1 MKVKSLLLSMCAI
14 AALASC
20 SQNDDEIPG
29 GESNAPEAKVIIKLT
44 GTGERASS
52 RAPGIP
58 SELDTQNGEVNN
70 LTVFIFNKD
79 GVVITKKYIGTPASA
94 EANSVST
101 TTDATEVAVIAN
113 TGDLTGAGQLFA
125 TVSTKTALKAV
136 LTDILETPDTP
147 AGGIT
152 QKDAN
157 LYMSGISN
165 LDPFV
170 KQIDNTMQASVTIQ
184 LHFLAARIQLT
195 KITFNGKAVTDNKYV
210 QNQDFA
216 TTDDANFTITRVYL
230 MSVQRMTQFLPS
242 TDAGAD
248 YIAQN
253 QKKYT
258 GGVAWTAP
266 WAAPAPTDFKQ
277 YDEYNIEAAADKFV
291 EGTATAQNS
300 ISDIGHWYTFTN
312 DGVSDIANHPTVLV
326 VEVKWRKTMAT
337 SDPKADAVNETKY
350 FATYFGGGDKD
361 ELKAGQTYSVV
372 LNLNGNF
379 KPENQGGSGGG
390 GTTDPTKPT
399 VNSSVNVT
407 VTAAKWANP
416 INIEKSWL

>member
-52 RAPGIP
+52 RASGIP
-58 SELDTQNGEVNN
+58 NDLNDQNSKVNN

-79 GVVITKKYIGTPASA
+79 GVVITKQYIGTPTSPG
-94 EANSVST
+94 ANKVTT
-101 TTDATEVAVIAN
+101 TTDATRVAVIAN
-113 TGDLTGAGQLFA
+113 TGDLTGAGQPFA
-125 TVSTKTALKAV
+125 AVSTETALKAV

-147 AGGIT
+147 NGTIT
-152 QKDAN
+152 QKDNN
-157 LYMSGISN
+157 LYMSGISD

-170 KQIDNTMQASVTIQ
+170 KQGDNTMLASVTIK

-195 KITFNGKAVTDNKYV
+195 KITFNGGSVKDNKYV
-210 QNQDFA
+210 QNNDFA
-216 TTDDANFTITRVYL
+216 KTDDANFTITRVYL
-230 MSVQRMTQFLPS
+230 MSVQRMTQFLPT

-258 GGVAWTAP
+258 GGVAWTNP
-266 WAAPAPTDFKQ
+266 WIDPAPTDFKQ
-277 YDEYNIEAAADKFV
+277 YDEYKIEAAADKFV
-291 EGTATAQNS
+291 EGTAAAQNS

-312 DGVSDIANHPTVLV
+312 DGVSDITNHPTVLV
-326 VEVKWRKTMAT
+326 VEVKWRKVMAVKNPV
-337 SDPKADAVNETKY
+337 SSAVDETKY

-390 GTTDPTKPT
+390 TTDPTKPT
-399 VNSSVNVT
+399 ISSSVNVT
-407 VTAAKWANP
+407 VTAAEWENDV
-416 INIEKSWL
+416 NIVKDWL

>member
-1 MKVKSLLLSMCAI
+1 MCAI

-52 RAPGIP
+52 RASGIP
-58 SELDTQNGEVNN
+58 NDLNDQNSKVNN

-79 GVVITKKYIGTPASA
+79 GVVITKQYIGTPTSPG
-94 EANSVST
+94 ANKVTT
-101 TTDATEVAVIAN
+101 TTDATRVAVIAN
-113 TGDLTGAGQLFA
+113 TGDLTGAGQPFA
-125 TVSTKTALKAV
+125 AVSTETALKAV

-147 AGGIT
+147 NGTIT
-152 QKDAN
+152 QKDNN
-157 LYMSGISN
+157 LYMSGISD

-170 KQIDNTMQASVTIQ
+170 KQGDNTMLASVTIK

-195 KITFNGKAVTDNKYV
+195 KITFNGGSVKDNKYV
-210 QNQDFA
+210 QNNDFA
-216 TTDDANFTITRVYL
+216 KTDDANFTITRVYL
-230 MSVQRMTQFLPS
+230 MSVQRMTQFLPT

-258 GGVAWTAP
+258 GGVAWTNP
-266 WAAPAPTDFKQ
+266 WIDPAPTDFKQ
-277 YDEYNIEAAADKFV
+277 YDEYKIEAAADKFV
-291 EGTATAQNS
+291 EGTAAAQNS

-312 DGVSDIANHPTVLV
+312 DGVSDITNHPTVLV
-326 VEVKWRKTMAT
+326 VEVKWRKVMAVKNPV
-337 SDPKADAVNETKY
+337 SSAVDETKY

-390 GTTDPTKPT
+390 TTDPTKPT
-399 VNSSVNVT
+399 ISSSVNVT
-407 VTAAKWANP
+407 VTAAEWENDV
-416 INIEKSWL
+416 NIVKDWL

>member
-52 RAPGIP
+52 RASGIP
-58 SELDTQNGEVNN
+58 NDLDAQNGTVNN

-79 GVVITKKYIGTPASA
+79 GVVITKKYIGTPASVN
-94 EANSVST
+94 ANSVST

-125 TVSTKTALKAV
+125 AVSTKTALKAV

-170 KQIDNTMQASVTIQ
+170 KKDKTMQASVTIQ

-258 GGVAWTAP
+258 GGVAWTNS
-266 WAAPAPTDFKQ
+266 WVDSAPTDFKQ

-337 SDPKADAVNETKY
+337 SNPKADAVNETKY

>member
-58 SELDTQNGEVNN
+58 SELDTQNGKVNN

-79 GVVITKKYIGTPASA
+79 GVVITKKYIGTPASVN
-94 EANSVST
+94 ANSVST

-113 TGDLTGAGQLFA
+113 TGDLTGAGQPFA

-136 LTDILETPDTP
+136 LTDILKTPDTP

-152 QKDAN
+152 QKDDN
-157 LYMSGISN
+157 LYMSGIGN

-170 KQIDNTMQASVTIQ
+170 KKDETMQASVTIQ

-210 QNQDFA
+210 QNNDFA
-216 TTDDANFTITRVYL
+216 KTDDANFTITRVYL
-230 MSVQRMTQFLPS
+230 MSVQRMTQFLPT

-248 YIAQN
+248 YIAQK

-258 GGVAWTAP
+258 GGVAWTNP
-266 WAAPAPTDFKQ
+266 WIDPAPTDFKQ
-277 YDEYNIEAAADKFV
+277 YDEYKIEAAADKFV
-291 EGTATAQNS
+291 EGTAAAQNS

-312 DGVSDIANHPTVLV
+312 DGVSDITNHPTVLV
-326 VEVKWRKTMAT
+326 VEVKWRKVMAVKNPV
-337 SDPKADAVNETKY
+337 SSAVDETKY

>member
-52 RAPGIP
+52 RASGIP
-58 SELDTQNGEVNN
+58 NDLDAQNGTVNN

-79 GVVITKKYIGTPASA
+79 GVVITKKYIGTPASVN
-94 EANSVST
+94 ANSVST

-136 LTDILETPDTP
+136 LTDILKTPDTP

-157 LYMSGISN
+157 LYMSGIGN

-170 KQIDNTMQASVTIQ
+170 KKDETMQASVTIQ

-195 KITFNGKAVTDNKYV
+195 KITFNGGSVKDNKYV
-210 QNQDFA
+210 QNNDFA

-230 MSVQRMTQFLPS
+230 MSVQRMTQFLPT

-291 EGTATAQNS
+291 EGTAAAKNS

-337 SDPKADAVNETKY
+337 TKPKADAVNDTKY

-361 ELKAGQTYSVV
+361 ELKASQTYSVV
-372 LNLNGNF
+372 LNLKGNF

>member
-52 RAPGIP
+52 RASGIP
-58 SELDTQNGEVNN
+58 NDLDAQNGTVNN

-79 GVVITKKYIGTPASA
+79 GVVTTK
-94 EANSVST
+94 
-101 TTDATEVAVIAN
+101 
-113 TGDLTGAGQLFA
+113 
-125 TVSTKTALKAV
+125 KTALKAV
-136 LTDILETPDTP
+136 LTDILKTPDTP

-157 LYMSGISN
+157 LYMSGIGN

-170 KQIDNTMQASVTIQ
+170 KKDETMQASVTIQ

-195 KITFNGKAVTDNKYV
+195 KITFNGGSVKDNKYV
-210 QNQDFA
+210 QNNDFA

-230 MSVQRMTQFLPS
+230 MSVQRMTQFLPT

-291 EGTATAQNS
+291 EGTADAKNS

-337 SDPKADAVNETKY
+337 TKPKADAVNDTKY

-372 LNLNGNF
+372 LNLKGNF